1 MDVPGSHADVER
13 YRRLDEAFRTGD
25 MTALQRL
32 LGGLD
37 GFPNVAAHPAM
48 GACLVYAIYHSPI
61 ALVGAL
67 LEAGADPNW
76 PDADG
81 FPPLVAALSGSA
93 AAAGAAVR
101 TDVHELLEMLLA
113 AGADVG
119 QRGVND
125 YTPLHLAAG
134 QGDLGA
140 VDILLAHGA
149 DPDEITRIDDFDT
162 ALDVAEAE
170 GHLSIM
176 ERLRPVTTR
185 PEWEGASAAGE
196 VVELARLVRAGHDID
211 AQDGYGQTALMRAA
225 HAGRSDAVKW
235 LIANSANLDHTSK
248 FGLSA
253 VMLAVVGDH
262 PRIVRVLV
270 AAGADTSLRG
280 TGAPGFRDKTAA
292 DLAEARGDQRLAR
305 FLRAHIH

>member
-1 MDVPGSHADVER
+1 
-13 YRRLDEAFRTGD
+13 
-25 MTALQRL
+25 
-32 LGGLD
+32 
-37 GFPNVAAHPAM
+37 
-48 GACLVYAIYHSPI
+48 
-61 ALVGAL
+61 
-67 LEAGADPNW
+67 
-76 PDADG
+76 
-81 FPPLVAALSGSA
+81 
-93 AAAGAAVR
+93 
-101 TDVHELLEMLLA
+101 MLLA

-125 YTPLHLAAG
+125 CTPLHLAAG

-162 ALDVAEAE
+162 ALDVAEAG
-170 GHLSIM
+170 GHLSIV

-185 PEWEGASAAGE
+185 PDWEGASAAGE
-196 VVELARLVRAGHDID
+196 VAELARLVRAGRDID
-211 AQDGYGQTALMRAA
+211 AQDGYGQTALMRSA

-235 LIANSANLDHTSK
+235 LIANGANLDHTSK

-305 FLRAHIH
+305 FLRAHTH